1 MNIRRSYFGLNGLL
15 ACLFLVLQTAPA
27 WAGIVVEGTRVVYP
41 SNKREVS
48 VNLRN
53 NGSKPA
59 LAQVWIDDGNAKA
72 KPGEAKVPFVLAPP
86 LFRIDPA
93 KGQTLRIVYTR
104 DLLPSDRETVFWLNV
119 LDIPPRAAVDP
130 DAPNRLE
137 LAFRHRMKLFFRPVD
152 LPGKA
157 GEAPGQVTWTL
168 ATRDGKQ
175 VLEARNPTPYH
186 VSFSRFE
193 LVAGG
198 NTVKANADMLA
209 PFAQQTFGLEG
220 QLPGGST
227 LVSLKYSFVNDFG
240 GATEGEAPVQ
250 LVP

>member
-1 MNIRRSYFGLNGLL
+1 MKIRRRYLGLSGLL
-15 ACLFLVLQTAPA
+15 GFIFLVSQLSPA

-104 DLLPSDRETVFWLNV
+104 DVLPADRETVFWLNV

-157 GEAPGQVTWTL
+157 GDAAGQVTWTL
-168 ATRDGKQ
+168 VTKDGKP
-175 VLEARNPTPYH
+175 VLEAKNPTPYH
-186 VSFSRFE
+186 VSFSK
-193 LVAGG
+193 LALSDGG
-198 NTVKANADMLA
+198 SSVKAAADMLA
-209 PFAQQTFGLEG
+209 PYAQQAFELEG
-220 QLPGGST
+220 PLTGGTSAGI
-227 LVSLKYSFVNDFG
+227 VKYSFVNDFG

-250 LVP
+250 LLP